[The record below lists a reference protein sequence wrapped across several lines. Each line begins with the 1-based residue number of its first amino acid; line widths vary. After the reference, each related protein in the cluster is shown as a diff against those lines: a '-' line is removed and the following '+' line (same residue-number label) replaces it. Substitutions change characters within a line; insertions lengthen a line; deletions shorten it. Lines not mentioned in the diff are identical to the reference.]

1 MKDDQC
7 GKRFMTW
14 NGGCAC
20 YPTNMSFCRIDPQS
34 GRLTWDFEPIQSSFD
49 GLLIDTTKALSG
61 NQLPYNGRRCPN
73 ILWKGKSG
81 DASHCLQII
90 MLGEGDVDVSDC
102 GRKFITY
109 NTSNGGCGC
118 YPESQQTCIRSESI
132 GESGRNTYELE
143 VDPTWN
149 PPCAANSDCTSGY
162 CDTTTSQ
169 CATKLPASG
178 GGDPHYLL
186 HFNEYITVQPLCDI
200 VLMNAP
206 QAYDGLGVTMH
217 ARHAT
222 PKKGKHFYTY
232 ISNLAVKVGEVVFEL
247 VADTGKLLKNGSLFE
262 IEEGETY
269 TENGLPYTIKMYVK
283 GQHKKI
289 FVVEINDHFEDSKI
303 LLRTH
308 RNYKMTY
315 FEVSGFGSVD
325 VEGFLGKT
333 DMPGFFHRNGALLAE
348 SSDLVD
354 LQSYTNAWQVQE
366 DDLKLFAQK
375 DVFPQA
381 PHKCVFVDTADGLDD
396 NDLLKEKDLGQLL
409 RGSRRRL
416 SGVDSNLHAA
426 AVDACARLPDA
437 SLKKAWCIDD
447 IMSSGNLE
455 LAEDKFY
462 V

>member
-1 MKDDQC
+1 MGCDGND
-7 GKRFMTW
+7 W
-14 NGGCAC
+14 LAGGNPYDGFVADFAIFNVALADTQIAAV
-20 YPTNMSFCRIDPQS
+20 YNAPEGLKSQS
-34 GRLTWDFEPIQSSFD
+34 NT
-49 GLLIDTTKALSG
+49 AV
-61 NQLPYNGRRCPN
+61 
-73 ILWKGKSG
+73 G
-81 DASHCLQII
+81 DACSDSCVT
-90 MLGEGDVDVSDC
+90 GACVSSVCTD
-102 GRKFITY
+102 R
-109 NTSNGGCGC
+109 SNG
-118 YPESQQTCIRSESI
+118 SA
-132 GESGRNTYELE
+132 
-143 VDPTWN
+143 
-149 PPCAANSDCTSGY
+149 CAANSDCTSAY
-162 CDTTTSQ
+162 CDTTTTSQ
-169 CATKLPASG
+169 CAAKLPASG

-222 PKKGKHFYTY
+222 PKKGKDFYTY

-348 SSDLVD
+348 SSDHVD

-437 SLKKAWCIDD
+437 SLKKAWCIVD

-455 LAEDKFY
+455 LAEDEFY